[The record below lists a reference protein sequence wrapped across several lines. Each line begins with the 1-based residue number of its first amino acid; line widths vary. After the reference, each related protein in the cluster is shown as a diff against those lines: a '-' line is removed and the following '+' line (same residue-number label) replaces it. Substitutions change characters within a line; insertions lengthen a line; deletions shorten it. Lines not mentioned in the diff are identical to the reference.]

1 MERGIKPLNKGTG
14 KPGRMENMA
23 NMSYCR
29 FRNTLLD
36 LQDCE
41 ENWEDDDLSME
52 EEKAREQ
59 LLSLCQS
66 IVDNYGDED

>member
-1 MERGIKPLNKGTG
+1 
-14 KPGRMENMA
+14 MENMA